1 MKRFVW
7 ALPLLLALPLGTVQA
22 NSAQDTYLLN
32 QITQGGPVSLR
43 NAAKTIRRQ
52 GTASPHV
59 LDTLAEAIYQ
69 NATDG
74 NGHMIDAVAWSCK
87 AFATVGNPRYA
98 QTLKDAAEN
107 RSAHRKLRKHC
118 KVALSQLGG
127 PSGPQYQPG
136 TASMTPPPAAAP
148 QQRASAAPP
157 QQPQA
162 QPQGQ
167 AAAPPPATAGQYAPI
182 TEVAVGMSM
191 QEAMAIAGPPTSTT
205 SHVTGKAFIPFN
217 FSGNDT
223 ARTIGLYKGQGRLV
237 FSKASTYSST
247 MNVIEVLVDPNESGY
262 P

>member
-1 MKRFVW
+1 MNRIACW
-7 ALPLLLALPLGTVQA
+7 AVVIAVAAPLGAAQA

-43 NAAKTIRRQ
+43 NAAKTIRRN
-52 GTASPHV
+52 GTASPTV

-69 NATDG
+69 NAADG
-74 NGHMIDAVAWSCK
+74 NRHMIDAVAWSCK
-87 AFATVGNPRYA
+87 AFATIGNPRYS
-98 QTLKDAAEN
+98 QTLHDAAN
-107 RSAHRKLRKHC
+107 NNAAHRKLRKHC
-118 KVALSQLGG
+118 KVAYNQLGA

-136 TASMTPPPAAAP
+136 MASMTPPP
-148 QQRASAAPP
+148 PP
-157 QQPQA
+157 QQQY
-162 QPQGQ
+162 QQQQQGQ
-167 AAAPPPATAGQYAPI
+167 AAAPPPRQQQAPTAAGQYAPI

-205 SHVTGKAFIPFN
+205 SHITGKAFIPFN

-237 FSKASTYSST
+237 FSKASSYSST
-247 MNVIEVLVDPNESGY
+247 MNVIEVQVDPNESGY